1 MLGHDGNMRALQW
14 VLYMERVDEVNKLLP
29 EGDRFNVLWWYAGKY
44 RRFESEY
51 RRLFPNGK
59 ARNREFR
66 LLIIF
71 AAALIVMAVDI
82 ALPFR

>member
-1 MLGHDGNMRALQW
+1 
-14 VLYMERVDEVNKLLP
+14 MERVDEVDKLLP

-44 RRFESEY
+44 RRFENEY
-51 RRLFPNGK
+51 RRLFPDSE

-66 LLIIF
+66 FFVIF

-82 ALPFR
+82 ALPF